1 MSGHNSS
8 AMFALDTWNRK
19 EQHSS
24 SAMCNIPK
32 KHHGNISV
40 LLPSR
45 SAIRS
50 LQRFDRG
57 AVTSETI
64 LLQQAL
70 QKSQKSQPY
79 IQQSGRR
86 LKRQREAWWLRY
98 ETSRRESLTYGE
110 KAVSPQVGALPAAAG
125 CLLEP
130 LPGSCQPPLQVPA
143 FR

>member
-1 MSGHNSS
+1 M
-8 AMFALDTWNRK
+8 R
-19 EQHSS
+19 
-24 SAMCNIPK
+24 NIPK

-57 AVTSETI
+57 AVTSKTI

-70 QKSQKSQPY
+70 QKLQPY

-86 LKRQREAWWLRY
+86 LKGQREGIDVVGAQRSLRNLLA
-98 ETSRRESLTYGE
+98 ELEDGE
-110 KAVSPQVGALPAAAG
+110 KI
-125 CLLEP
+125 
-130 LPGSCQPPLQVPA
+130 QPPLFKLCCCQDSAWVRVSDEDNKSNLDIAA
-143 FR
+143 FFQGPRNTPRTRYGAY

>member
-1 MSGHNSS
+1 MSDHNSS
-8 AMFALDTWNRK
+8 AVFALDTWNRK

-40 LLPSR
+40 LLPSW

-57 AVTSETI
+57 AVICETI

-70 QKSQKSQPY
+70 QKLQKWQPY

-86 LKRQREAWWLRY
+86 LKGQREGSHVQVAKLLRRAT
-98 ETSRRESLTYGE
+98 EEQMLWCRVLPCPSWVIEDKSTSSGI
-110 KAVSPQVGALPAAAG
+110 K
-125 CLLEP
+125 
-130 LPGSCQPPLQVPA
+130 
-143 FR
+143 